1 VDVFTFAADQG
12 HVYRIRLSDV
22 ETGGFRLVLL
32 DTDGL
37 SEITRSV
44 LGTPETDFEAPESAG
59 YYVIVREDVSGG
71 GYRFSVSDTG
81 IPLPDAD
88 FNHDG
93 EVNSPDL
100 YLFMKVWHSAVE
112 TPTSQ

>member
-1 VDVFTFAADQG
+1 MRSLSHQG

-32 DTDGL
+32 DTD
-37 SEITRSV
+37 
-44 LGTPETDFEAPESAG
+44 
-59 YYVIVREDVSGG
+59 
-71 GYRFSVSDTG
+71 
-81 IPLPDAD
+81 

-100 YLFMKVWHSAVE
+100 YLLMKVWHSAVA
-112 TPTSQ
+112 TPTPQ